1 MKKSLLAVA
10 ALGAFATAAH
20 AQSSSVTLYGIID
33 EGITYNS
40 NAGGNRQFALAGG
53 IMQGSRWGL
62 RGTEDLG
69 GGLKAIFALENGFD
83 PSTGKF
89 GQGGLMFGR
98 QAYVGLSH
106 VQYGTVTLGRQY
118 DSVVDYVGQLAVS
131 TQWGGTYSSHPGD
144 LDNLNNTFRG
154 NNTIKY
160 TSANYAGLTFG
171 ATYSLGGIAGQ
182 FNQNQIWS
190 AGVGYKNGPLV
201 FGAGYLN
208 ARNPN
213 SGFFTNTPAASN
225 ASSALSSP
233 VISGYN
239 SARNYQDIAAGAA
252 YTFGAATAGLT
263 YTNTK
268 FKDIGQ
274 SSGTNPLGL
283 SGTATFNSI
292 EANFKYQLTPAL
304 VGGIAYDYTKGSSVA
319 GQSGAKYHT
328 FSLGAD
334 YFLSKRTDVYI
345 MGQYMKA
352 SGTDS
357 TGESAVAALNNLTAS
372 SNNHQ
377 GAVRVGIRHKF

>member
-10 ALGAFATAAH
+10 ALGAFATAAQ

-40 NAGGNRQFALAGG
+40 NAGGSRQYALAGG

-62 RGTEDLG
+62 RGSEDLG
-69 GGLKAIFALENGFD
+69 GGLKAIFTLENGFD
-83 PSTGKF
+83 PSSGRLL
-89 GQGGLMFGR
+89 QGGLMFGR
-98 QAYVGLSH
+98 QAFVGLSH
-106 VQYGTVTLGRQY
+106 AQYGTVTLGRQY
-118 DSVVDYVGQLAVS
+118 DSVVDYVAQTAVG
-131 TQWGGTYSSHPGD
+131 TQWGGTYSTHPGD
-144 LDNLNNTFRG
+144 VDNFNNTFRA
-154 NNTIKY
+154 NNSIKF
-160 TSANYAGLTFG
+160 TSANYSGLTFG
-171 ATYSLGGIAGQ
+171 GMYSLGGIAGS

-190 AGVGYKNGPLV
+190 AGLGYKNGPLV
-201 FGAGYLN
+201 FGAAYLN

-213 SGFFTNTPAASN
+213 AGFFTNTPAASN
-225 ASSALSSP
+225 ATSALSSP

-239 SARNYQDIAAGAA
+239 SAKTYQVIGTGAA
-252 YTFGAATAGLT
+252 YTFGAATLGLN
-263 YTNTK
+263 YSNVK

-274 SSGTNPLGL
+274 SSGTNPLNL
-283 SGTATFNSI
+283 SGTMTFNGV

-304 VGGIAYDYTKGSSVA
+304 VGGIAYDYTKSSSVA

-328 FSLGAD
+328 VSLGAD

-357 TGESAVAALNNLTAS
+357 TGRSAVAALNNLTAS
-372 SNNHQ
+372 SSDRQ
-377 GAVRVGIRHKF
+377 GAVRIGVRHKF